1 MNNCGISKLDL
12 KRRNRM
18 QILRVIKENNSIS
31 RADIARKLKITRAAV
46 TVITT
51 EMLEKNI
58 LKEAGSE
65 SIESGYEHKGRRK
78 VLLSINPVYSFSIGV
93 YIDKDVMYIGLTTL
107 NFDVLDKRKILISES
122 DTLDTIS
129 EIIGKTAKK
138 LLQNNCLN
146 EKNIV
151 GIGIGVMP
159 IQYERL
165 EVEKEE
171 DEFCFARFDKEI
183 KKHLNCPIYIN
194 NAISLIAMSNI
205 SYNKKTFN
213 DDKLSDFVFLSNE
226 DRYDFVIIK
235 ENNILSYSYTY
246 TNIINK
252 MCVNPNGKSCTG
264 YPNGSVQAE
273 LSVKALSESVAPIYS
288 EESTPALYLLTKGDI
303 NTITISKLLTAL
315 DEGDTKLKTIT
326 EHIMEMFCMLLNNL
340 IHGYVVERI
349 YLHHFDFTNR
359 HITVLKQYMKR
370 FIGEIEAEKIY
381 LSSIEENHQF
391 IGGCIYA
398 VEKGFYQKGGF

>member
-18 QILRVIKENNSIS
+18 QVLRVIKENNSIS

-65 SIESGYEHKGRRK
+65 SIENGYEHKGRRK

-107 NFDVLDKRKILISES
+107 NFDILDKRQILLSES
-122 DTLDTIS
+122 DTLSTIS
-129 EIIGKTAKK
+129 KIIAETAKK

-165 EVEKEE
+165 EVEKRE
-171 DEFCFARFDKEI
+171 DKFYFTQFDKEI
-183 KKHLNCPIYIN
+183 KKHLNCNIYIN
-194 NAISLIAMSNI
+194 NAVSLIAMGNI
-205 SYNKKTFN
+205 SYNNKIL
-213 DDKLSDFVFLSNE
+213 DDKLSDFVFLSNK

-235 ENNILSYSYTY
+235 DNNILSYSYVY
-246 TNIINK
+246 TDIINK
-252 MCVNPNGKSCTG
+252 MCVNPNGKSYEG

-273 LSVKALSESVAPIYS
+273 LSPKALSESIAQIYS
-288 EESTPALYLLTKGDI
+288 KESTPALYLLTKGDI
-303 NTITISKLLTAL
+303 NTITIAKLLTAL
-315 DEGDTKLKTIT
+315 DEGDLILRPMT
-326 EHIMEMFCMLLNNL
+326 EHIMKMFCMLLNNL
-340 IHGYVVERI
+340 IHGYVVQRI
-349 YLHHFDFTNR
+349 YLHRFDFTNR
-359 HITVLKQYMKR
+359 HITLLKQYMKQ
-370 FIGEIEAEKIY
+370 FIGEIESEQIY
-381 LSSIEENHQF
+381 LSPIEENQQF

-398 VEKGFYQKGGF
+398 VEMGFYQKGGF